1 MTLFRQIAIMLS
13 VFLLIIL
20 ATVLV
25 LNFQSANK
33 SVKERLYENAKN
45 SATSLSLS
53 LGGAKGD
60 KTMMSTMINANFD
73 SGHYKEISLV
83 DVQNRAIF
91 SKVGEK
97 SIKGVPQWF
106 IDAIDMKAPVAMAN
120 VSAGWS
126 QVGILKVQSDAGYAV
141 AELYV
146 IFTDLLISF
155 FIITLVGLFVLNFLL
170 HTILKPLK
178 DVQKQ
183 AAAVMEN
190 EFIIQEKIPYTAEF
204 KDVVLGMN
212 NMVSKVKAMLEKGN
226 RELKAHKELEYI
238 DQPTGLR
245 NRKYLID
252 KLPSY
257 LKIDSAYEGG
267 SSMLIALSGIIEA
280 NEQLGRS
287 EVDTLLQDFAS
298 LFKLA
303 TRYKKEA
310 VVSRLNGTEFSILLP
325 NVFGAEAIAVAQNIL
340 TESKLITDARSL
352 NGETIF
358 LSIGIYEY
366 KNTNSIAELM
376 SFSDNALSQARFNNE
391 NIYFEKAKAQK
402 DVMGKDAWRLI
413 IKNAI
418 DKQRFNL
425 VTWNAVNTQTKT
437 VFHNVLSISLAL
449 DKQTAYSYAR
459 FMAPAI
465 QIGLSNDIY
474 KTVVDMLLKSS
485 TKMLSPGVYALRLP
499 REYLESAQT
508 YKELDDLLRANAA
521 LLGFKLIIELP
532 DRFVREDSKL
542 VRQYIEMFRKY
553 SIQIGIFEF
562 IGDSEE
568 YVYLQQ
574 TRPKYIK
581 GESSYFLSQSHNSLL
596 ALKLITDAM
605 DISLIAVGV
614 ADLEAVESLDK
625 MGIHIV
631 QGPVTELLK

>member
-1 MTLFRQIAIMLS
+1 MLS